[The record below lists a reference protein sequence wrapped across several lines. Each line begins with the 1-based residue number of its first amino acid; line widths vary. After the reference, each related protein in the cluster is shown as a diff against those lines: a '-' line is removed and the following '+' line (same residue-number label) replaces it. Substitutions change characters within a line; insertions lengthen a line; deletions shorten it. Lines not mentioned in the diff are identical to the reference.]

1 LGTARAACS
10 CPLLVVL
17 VRCSRCWTTAGSP
30 TPQGHTVNFRMRW
43 LIMTSNIG
51 SEHLLDGVTGEV
63 VVAVLPA
70 VAIELVTNIG
80 EG

>member
-1 LGTARAACS
+1 MLLSAARCS
-10 CPLLVVL
+10 CSLLQVL
-17 VRCSRCWTTAGSP
+17 DDGRITNAPGPHRQLSA
-30 TPQGHTVNFRMRW
+30 MRW

-63 VVAVLPA
+63 VVAVVPA

>member
-1 LGTARAACS
+1 
-10 CPLLVVL
+10 
-17 VRCSRCWTTAGSP
+17 
-30 TPQGHTVNFRMRW
+30 
-43 LIMTSNIG
+43 MTSNIG

-63 VVAVLPA
+63 AVAVVPA

>member
-1 LGTARAACS
+1 MLLSAARCS
-10 CPLLVVL
+10 CSLLQVL
-17 VRCSRCWTTAGSP
+17 DDGADHQRPRA
-30 TPQGHTVNFRMRW
+30 TPSTSAMRW

-63 VVAVLPA
+63 VVAVVPA